1 MNPDLRRL
9 QPYPF
14 ERLRELLA
22 GAAPPANLPHINL
35 SIGEPKHATPSF
47 VFDALTKALPGLA
60 QYPSTVG
67 VPELREAIAEWLAR
81 RFALP
86 AVDPATQVL
95 PVNGSR
101 EALFAFAQAVV
112 DRTRDALVIAPNPFY
127 QIYEGAALLAG
138 AQPLYLPTTPEN
150 GFRMA
155 FERVKPD
162 QWRRVQLVYVCSP
175 ANPTGRV
182 MTLDEWRTLFELADR
197 YGFVIASD
205 ECYSEIYF
213 DEARPPLGGLQAAQ
227 LLGRSDFARLVTF
240 GSLSKRSNVPGLRS
254 GFVAGDAAV
263 LKKFLLYRTY
273 HGNAMSPPVQ
283 AASVAAWKDEAHVR
297 ENRKLYATK
306 FAQATP
312 IIASALRTAQPEAAF
327 YLWARTPIDDTE
339 YARRLFAERNVTVL
353 PGSFLARTRDGLN
366 PGAGFVRIAL
376 VAGLDEVLDAAR
388 RIAEFTQALTRS
400 R

>member
-67 VPELREAIAEWLAR
+67 LPELREAIAEWLAR